1 MGELFNLLNSLLEAE
16 RAGVK
21 TMDYLLKNYGT
32 DQLESKFKL
41 VKADEAWSCAG
52 LHEAIVREGGVPSK
66 ETGDFAEKVM
76 SKNTLEEKL
85 TLLNKGQSW
94 VARKIDDVLQYDLHE
109 ETRVFLIEMKNKHNE
124 NIADMEKY
132 LIDNKLE

>member
-21 TMDYLLKNYGT
+21 TLDYLLKNYSSE
-32 DQLESKFKL
+32 QLEGRFKH
-41 VKADEAWSCAG
+41 VMADEAWSCAG
-52 LHEAIVREGGVPSK
+52 LHDAIVREGGIPSK

-76 SKNTLEEKL
+76 SQDTLEDKL
-85 TLLNKGQSW
+85 SLLNRGQGW
-94 VARKIDDVLQYDLHE
+94 VARKIDVALTYDIQDD
-109 ETRVFLIEMKNKHNE
+109 TRTFLTEMKNKHHE

-132 LIDNKLE
+132 LNENK